1 MKGYMGKI
9 LRVDLT
15 NKSITNQEL
24 PSENILRSYIG
35 CLGLGLRILYDEL
48 PLGYNAT
55 DPETPMIF
63 MTGPLTGSRVPCP
76 NNTTLVTKHPD
87 TNFTLCRSH
96 THGFFGPNLKFAGW
110 DGIIVTGRSEK
121 PVYLWIHNDQV
132 EIRDAEKIWGHDTHE
147 TEDLVKE
154 AVGQPKA
161 SVAAIGPAG
170 ENLCAGALIENDK
183 NHLMSHGGKIM
194 GSKRLKAIAV
204 LGTKLTPIPIF
215 NEGKHKLAHERWL
228 ALLKE
233 TKTSLFYTARNGAIP
248 RGNYT
253 RVKDIIGVSARN
265 WRTTQFPEFGVG
277 LADQKIT
284 PRPCYNC
291 PIACSYDAEIAT
303 GKHKGCI
310 ATLSGGGEAQEGSAS
325 IVGISDPG
333 SILYLTDLYD
343 RLGIDGSTA
352 GCTIGMAFEAYEKG
366 YITKEDTD
374 GLELIYGNEEAVEK
388 MIRKYVYR
396 EGFGDILARGPKA
409 AAEFIGHDAPDF
421 AVHIKGTGMNLHDW
435 RAAWG
440 VLLGQIVGSGAGWP
454 SGAADCW
461 RAEPDAGYL
470 VKTNPMTQKGK
481 AVEVARCAI
490 IKSIN
495 DSVGTCLYATWGL
508 PGILNMEAEA
518 ISALTGWDVTGEE
531 LRIAGERILTLER
544 CFNVRHGLIPQDDY
558 DVSRRI
564 IEEPPDGPG
573 KGNAI
578 GWYLK
583 GMINEYYSFLGW
595 DEKSGKPWRSTLK
608 KLGMEDIIDSVWSR

>member
-1 MKGYMGKI
+1 MMKGYTGKI

-15 NKSITNQEL
+15 TRSIRTQEL
-24 PSENILRSYIG
+24 PPEKIVRSYVG
-35 CLGLGLRILYDEL
+35 GLGLGLRLLYDEL
-48 PLGYNAT
+48 LPGYNAT

-63 MTGPLTGSRVPCP
+63 MNGPLTGSRVPCS
-76 NNTTLVTKHPD
+76 NNITLVTKHPD
-87 TNFTLCRSH
+87 TNYTLCRSH

-110 DGIIVTGRSEK
+110 DGMIITGRSEK
-121 PVYLWIHNDQV
+121 PVYLWVHNDQV
-132 EIRDAEKIWGHDTHE
+132 EIRDAGEIWGHDTHE

-154 AVGQPKA
+154 AVGQAKA
-161 SVAAIGPAG
+161 SVAAIGVAG

-183 NHLMSHGGKIM
+183 NHLFSHGGKIM
-194 GSKRLKAIAV
+194 GSKKLKAIAV
-204 LGTKLTPIPIF
+204 FGTNPIPIF
-215 NEGKHKLAHERWL
+215 DERKHKLAHERWL
-228 ALLKE
+228 QNLKD
-233 TKTSLFYTARNGAIP
+233 TRMSAYNTIRNGGIP
-248 RGNYT
+248 RGNYA
-253 RVKDIIGVSARN
+253 RVKDLVGVSARN

-284 PRPCYNC
+284 ARACYNC
-291 PIACSYDAEIAT
+291 PIACAYDAEIVS
-303 GKHKGCI
+303 GKHKGYI
-310 ATLSGGGEAQEGSAS
+310 ATLTGGGEAQEGSAS

-374 GLELIYGNEEAVEK
+374 GIELIYGNEEVVEK

-440 VLLGQIVGSGAGWP
+440 VLFGQIVGSGAGWP

-461 RAEPDAGYL
+461 KSQPDAGYPE
-470 VKTNPMTQKGK
+470 KTNPLSHKGK

-490 IKSIN
+490 LKSID
-495 DSVGTCLYATWGL
+495 DSVGTCWFATWGQA
-508 PGILNMEAEA
+508 GILDIEAGA
-518 ISALTGWDVTGEE
+518 ISAVTGWDTTGEE
-531 LRIAGERILTLER
+531 LRTAGRGSLTL
-544 CFNVRHGLIPQDDY
+544 N
-558 DVSRRI
+558 DVS
-564 IEEPPDGPG
+564 
-573 KGNAI
+573 
-578 GWYLK
+578 
-583 GMINEYYSFLGW
+583 
-595 DEKSGKPWRSTLK
+595 T
-608 KLGMEDIIDSVWSR
+608 